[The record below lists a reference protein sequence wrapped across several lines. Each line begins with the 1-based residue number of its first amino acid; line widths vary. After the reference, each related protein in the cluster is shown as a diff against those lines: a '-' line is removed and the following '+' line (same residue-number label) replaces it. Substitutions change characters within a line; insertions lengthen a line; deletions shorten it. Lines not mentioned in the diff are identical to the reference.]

1 MEEET
6 GRVPWS
12 LRESFLVLMALL
24 AAGIAGGLLIRFS
37 YLSANLVES
46 YLLVGLAQAAAGLG
60 SLFYFIRVKHGLGLQ
75 AMGLKTADLERVL
88 TKGIGAGFFL
98 FVLVIFVGGILQNFL
113 PAAKPQPFAELII
126 NARQPNDL
134 IIPLIIG
141 VVLAP
146 VTEELC
152 FRGFLFPALK
162 ERYGT
167 FAGISGS
174 SILFGLMHLD
184 LLRFLP
190 LMVGGMGLAYFYN
203 RTGNILVPITAHA
216 TWNAIMIFLLYISLQ
231 WV

>member
-24 AAGIAGGLLIRFS
+24 AAGIIGGLLTRFS
-37 YLSANLVES
+37 YLSTNLLNS
-46 YLLVGLAQAAAGLG
+46 YLLVGLAQAVAGLG
-60 SLFYFIRVKHGLGLQ
+60 GLYYFIQVKYGLGLQ
-75 AMGLKTADLERVL
+75 ALGLKTTNWEQAL
-88 TKGIGAGFFL
+88 TKGIGAGVLL
-98 FVLVIFVGGILQNFL
+98 FVSVIFVGGILQNFL
-113 PAAKPQPFAELII
+113 PAAEPQPFAELII

-134 IIPLIIG
+134 IIPLLIG
-141 VVLAP
+141 VILAP

-152 FRGFLFPALK
+152 FRGFLFPVLK

-174 SILFGLMHLD
+174 SILFGLMHFD

-203 RTGNILVPITAHA
+203 RTGNILVSITAHA
-216 TWNAIMIFLLYISLQ
+216 TWNAIMIFLLNISLQ